1 MRLLYYYGSYV
12 SINQQNRIGGKMSGS
27 VYPCE
32 KCKVQN
38 WVVDIN
44 EEGVCIKCAKEAD
57 ILAELAIDTYLADIM
72 GE

>member
-1 MRLLYYYGSYV
+1 
-12 SINQQNRIGGKMSGS
+12 MSGS

-32 KCKVQN
+32 KCGVQN

-44 EEGVCIKCAKEAD
+44 EEGVCTKCAKEAD
-57 ILAELAIDTYLADIM
+57 ILSELAIDTYLADIR

>member
-1 MRLLYYYGSYV
+1 
-12 SINQQNRIGGKMSGS
+12 MSGS

-38 WVVDIN
+38 WVIDIN
-44 EEGVCIKCAKEAD
+44 EEGVCTKCAKEAD
-57 ILAELAIDTYLADIM
+57 ILSELAIDTYLADIR